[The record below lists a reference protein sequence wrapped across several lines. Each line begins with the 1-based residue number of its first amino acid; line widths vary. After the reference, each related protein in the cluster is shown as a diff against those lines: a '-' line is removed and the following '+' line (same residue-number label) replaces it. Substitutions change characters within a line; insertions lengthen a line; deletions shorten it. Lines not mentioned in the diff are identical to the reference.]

1 MKSLIKIRTNVG
13 FKYQGGKANPILVF
27 LNKEADRNFLHLS
40 VHMFTHNEWSK
51 GLSNQ
56 AWIVSHKYY
65 HQNVGLAGYNCSKIS

>member
-40 VHMFTHNEWSK
+40 VHMFTHNE
-51 GLSNQ
+51 
-56 AWIVSHKYY
+56 
-65 HQNVGLAGYNCSKIS
+65 